1 MASMVGVVLAGINK
15 NMIAIMKMAVMEAS
29 NSCLNR
35 LQVAVAK
42 AVKAIADSCGG
53 SSKSNSYYH
62 SCGGCTNGLG
72 FGRWQQKLW

>member
-1 MASMVGVVLAGINK
+1 MASMVGVVLAGSNK
-15 NMIAIMKMAVMEAS
+15 NMIAMMKMAVMEAS

-53 SSKSNSYYH
+53 S
-62 SCGGCTNGLG
+62 
-72 FGRWQQKLW
+72 

>member
-1 MASMVGVVLAGINK
+1 MVGVVLAGINK

-29 NSCLNR
+29 NSCLHR

-53 SSKSNSYYH
+53 SKSNSYYH
-62 SCGGCTNGLG
+62 SCGVSCTNGLG
-72 FGRWQQKLW
+72 LGRWQQKLW